1 MSKIHI
7 KGIFLSY
14 KNNFILAFIITLFI
28 LFPDIL
34 ANYHWK
40 NYADH
45 SFLSLI
51 LGLGFTFLLAFFIT
65 MTKKLYFVFFSLV
78 FTLMGFIEVVYFAF
92 FRSSMHAYT
101 WSLIVETEDIVG
113 SLKSIASTAV
123 LAIALLII
131 FLVLLH
137 SIELFLKP
145 KKSRYAAF
153 EFFLILLLLFFSV
166 IHKSDRFPDKKYFS
180 YINASTT
187 LMLAVEHTLTPMKEK
202 IFLPYSVT
210 KNRDEKPIV
219 IMIMGESLNSEK
231 MHLFGFDYL
240 DTPMLDQLKKD
251 QNFQY
256 KLAISGSVNT
266 VISVPT
272 FFHVKREPQNKE
284 LVHSNSTNLMK
295 LAKENGYTTYW
306 LSTQDEEKEIKSI
319 FHYTDVTK
327 TRSDWAPPAYDDMLL
342 NALKNINFNNKTFLV
357 LHLRADHSPYE
368 NYTPPS
374 YEKWK
379 YDRSDYTKYKLF
391 SYADSVL
398 YVDHIVASVI
408 HYMKTHH
415 KNFVIYFTSDHGEML
430 GSKEENFKY
439 GHSQLDIN
447 CAKVPFIYYSDVYKK
462 SLDLPLYSH
471 YAIAKMVADDLG
483 YKVENPNEDG
493 SYFIN
498 GVNADGKWGTIE
510 YTLPSDSN
518 YSDIKEKYVH

>member
-1 MSKIHI
+1 MSKLHRE
-7 KGIFLSY
+7 GTFLPY
-14 KNNFILAFIITLFI
+14 KNNFILAAIITLFI

-34 ANYHWK
+34 ANYYWR

-45 SFLSLI
+45 SLLSLL
-51 LGLGFTFLLAFFIT
+51 LGLVFTFLLAFFMT
-65 MTKKLYFVFFSLV
+65 MTKKLYFVFFSLF
-78 FTLMGFIEVVYFAF
+78 FTLMGFIEIVYFAF
-92 FRSSMHAYT
+92 FRSYMHTYT
-101 WSLIVETEDIVG
+101 WNLIVETEDIIG
-113 SLKSIASTAV
+113 SLKSIASMAV
-123 LAIALLII
+123 SAIVLLTI

-153 EFFLILLLLFFSV
+153 EFFLILLLLFFGV
-166 IHKSDRFPDKKYFS
+166 IHENSQFPSKKYFS
-180 YINASTT
+180 YINASGTA
-187 LMLAVEHTLTPMKEK
+187 MLAIEHTLTPMKEK
-202 IFLPYSVT
+202 IFLPYGVI
-210 KNRDEKPIV
+210 KNGDEKPIV

-240 DTPMLDQLKKD
+240 DTPMLDQLKTDK
-251 QNFQY
+251 NFQY
-256 KLAISGSVNT
+256 KLAISSGINT
-266 VISVPT
+266 VISIPM
-272 FFHVKREPQNKE
+272 FFYIKREPKNKE
-284 LVHSNSTNLMK
+284 LIPSNSTNLMK
-295 LAKENGYTTYW
+295 LAKENGYSTYW
-306 LSTQDEEKEIKSI
+306 LSTQDEEKEMKSI
-319 FHYTDVTK
+319 LRYTDIK
-327 TRSDWAPPAYDDMLL
+327 KIRSDWALPVYDDVLL
-342 NALKNINFNNKTFLV
+342 NALKNINFNKKTFLV

-379 YDRSDYTKYKLF
+379 YDHSDYVQYKLS
-391 SYADSVL
+391 SYVDSVL

-408 HYMKTHH
+408 NYMKTNH

-462 SLDLPLYSH
+462 NLNLSLYNH
-471 YAIAKMVADDLG
+471 YTIAKMLSDDLG

-493 SYFIN
+493 SYFVN
-498 GVNADGKWGTIE
+498 GVNTDGKWGAIE

-518 YSDIKEKYVH
+518 YSTVVSC